1 MALDALTR
9 VTGQQV
15 ETQTT
20 FVQQEM
26 ESIFEL
32 AVSPGVANKRFTPKQ
47 MMTLADVVGDKG
59 TMEYTPNHN
68 ILLKIPTTKP
78 DFITARLQ
86 DANFILSPVGDVV
99 TIKACDFCDGEKT
112 GGIPY
117 AEELQEKLGGLN
129 MPKEFNIGFNGCGMA
144 CYKAVMEDVGI
155 VYRKGKFDLFV
166 GAKPVGRTAH
176 PGQPVAE
183 GIEPEKIVEVV
194 SNIVEEYRQN
204 AHPNERLFKYFKR
217 VKRIQG
223 FNYQDMSPKIEIEP
237 APCGD

>member
-1 MALDALTR
+1 
-9 VTGQQV
+9 
-15 ETQTT
+15 
-20 FVQQEM
+20 
-26 ESIFEL
+26 
-32 AVSPGVANKRFTPKQ
+32 
-47 MMTLADVVGDKG
+47 
-59 TMEYTPNHN
+59 
-68 ILLKIPTTKP
+68 
-78 DFITARLQ
+78 
-86 DANFILSPVGDVV
+86 
-99 TIKACDFCDGEKT
+99 
-112 GGIPY
+112 
-117 AEELQEKLGGLN
+117 